1 MYRLIFKNRWFALGW
16 VFLMIFSVVAFF
28 GKGGGQEMLEQA
40 TDEVRAGSGPIM
52 GPGMEEMNERVQ
64 DAGGFNPDTSDA
76 ASDTETG
83 PDEEFAEESAADE
96 TG

>member
-1 MYRLIFKNRWFALGW
+1 MYRLIFQNRWFALGW

-52 GPGMEEMNERVQ
+52 GPGVAEMNERVR
-64 DAGGFNPDTSDA
+64 DAGGFDPDAPDA
-76 ASDTETG
+76 D
-83 PDEEFAEESAADE
+83 PDVVEELADE
-96 TG
+96 SSPEGAE